1 MDYFWIF
8 VIIIIASVVKG
19 ITGFG
24 FAMMSLPLLLFWYSP
39 TVIIPV
45 LVMCNLFASIMIIFQ
60 KKEYRLITKHL
71 RSLVAY
77 GGVFTILG
85 VTTLKTISS
94 GILIALI
101 SVFFIVL
108 SIIYLFNFK
117 YSRRFRKYTYKIA
130 GAVCGFLTG
139 CISIGGP
146 PLALFLN
153 IGKTNNQQFREVFSW
168 FNIVSASIA
177 LIGYFLTGLLTLGTL
192 KLSLLFSPILLL
204 GTFFGKR
211 INSLLPSIKFKRIT
225 IILIL
230 VSSILLLIH
239 AR

>member
-8 VIIIIASVVKG
+8 GIIIIASVVKG

-39 TVIIPV
+39 KVIIPV
-45 LVMCNLFASIMIIFQ
+45 LIMCNLFASIMIVLQ
-60 KKEYRLITKHL
+60 KKEYKLITKHFK
-71 RSLVAY
+71 SLLAY

-85 VTTLKTISS
+85 VTTLKTIPSK
-94 GILIALI
+94 ILIVII

-108 SIIYLFNFK
+108 SITHLFNLK
-117 YSRRFRKYTYKIA
+117 YSRRLKKYTYKIA

-139 CISIGGP
+139 SISIGGP

-153 IGKTNNQQFREVFSW
+153 LGETNNQQFREVFSW

-177 LIGYFLTGLLTLGTL
+177 LIGYFFLGLLTLESI
-192 KLSLLFSPILLL
+192 KLSLLFLPILII
-204 GTFFGKR
+204 GSFFGKR
-211 INSLLPSIKFKRIT
+211 INSHLPSMKFKKIT
-225 IILIL
+225 IIMSL
-230 VSSILLLIH
+230 VSSFFLLIN
-239 AR
+239 AK